1 VSGHVTT
8 VAGRRAL
15 AAAFLL
21 AAGLWAWPPA
31 GAVFA
36 QATPEPQAPAAPQE
50 HAASPPAGHET
61 AAASEHAPAGE
72 EHAAAAGQEH
82 AAGAAEHGEGEH
94 GESVWSLV
102 FRVLN
107 FVILAGGL
115 WYLLRK
121 PAAHYLEAR
130 ADQIKGGLT
139 NAAAMKSQAAAQIQD
154 IEARMKT
161 LPGEI
166 DRLKAR
172 GSGEVAAEQAR
183 IKEAAELERR
193 RLMEQARRD
202 IELQLQAARRDLTK
216 HAASLAVD
224 LAEKKIERAITPA
237 DQQRLVDKYV
247 AGMERLHE

>member
-1 VSGHVTT
+1 MGR

-15 AAAFLL
+15 AGAFVL
-21 AAGLWAWPPA
+21 AAALCVWPLAGAVSAQAAQEHPAPATPQQHAAPPA
-31 GAVFA
+31 GPEAAV
-36 QATPEPQAPAAPQE
+36 
-50 HAASPPAGHET
+50 AG
-61 AAASEHAPAGE
+61 EHAPSGQ
-72 EHAAAAGQEH
+72 EHGAAAGQEH
-82 AAGAAEHGEGEH
+82 TAGAAEHGEGEH
-94 GESVWSLV
+94 GESIWSLV

-121 PAAHYLEAR
+121 PAASYLEAR

-139 NAAAMKSQAAAQIQD
+139 HAAAMKSQAAAQIQD
-154 IEARMKT
+154 IDRRMKT

-172 GSGEVAAEQAR
+172 GTEEVAAEQAR

-202 IELQLQAARRDLTK
+202 IELQLQAARRDLTR

-224 LAEKKIERAITPA
+224 LAEKKIEREITPA

-247 AGMERLHE
+247 ARMETLHE